1 MLDFSSLQNALNSLD
16 KALAE
21 PINEFVRDAA
31 IQRFEYCYELCWKML
46 RRVLAEDQGTEAISA
61 LSRRDLFRLAAQKH
75 LIDDPLIWF
84 EFHKARNETSHTYNE
99 TKALEVYH
107 TALTFA
113 VAAKR
118 LMNALVK
125 Y

>member
-46 RRVLAEDQGTEAISA
+46 RRVLAEDKGTEAISD
-61 LSRRDLFRLAAQKH
+61 LSRRDLFRLASQKH

-107 TALTFA
+107 TALTCA
-113 VAAKR
+113 GAAKR

>member
-1 MLDFSSLQNALNSLD
+1 MLDFSPLKNALNSLD

-21 PINEFVRDAA
+21 PFNEFVRDAA

-46 RRVLAEDQGTEAISA
+46 KRVLAEDQGIETVSV
-61 LSRRDLFRLAAQKH
+61 LSRRDLFRLAAEKQ
-75 LIDDPLIWF
+75 LITDPLIWF

-99 TKALEVYH
+99 TKANEVY
-107 TALTFA
+107 TATREFA
-113 VAAKR
+113 LAAR
-118 LMNALVK
+118 QLLDALIE